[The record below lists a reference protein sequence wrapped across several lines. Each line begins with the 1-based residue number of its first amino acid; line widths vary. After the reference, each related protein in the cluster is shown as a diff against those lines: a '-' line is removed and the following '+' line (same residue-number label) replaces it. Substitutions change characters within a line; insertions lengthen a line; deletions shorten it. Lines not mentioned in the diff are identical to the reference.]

1 MFSQPGWSA
10 GTRAVARCAS
20 ADLRQLLAVRGK
32 EVKLFIISLI
42 FDEFVQLLSAL

>member
-32 EVKLFIISLI
+32 EVKLFIILI